1 MCLGVSG
8 ERVSVCGGFG
18 TIWVC
23 LAVCV
28 CYDGYSA
35 ASGVSMGSLAMWVA
49 RLATSGVKFRCEGR
63 GLGGGWR
70 AGSTI
75 FPLPAPISIS
85 TICLSKPIHF
95 SVCFTLTFLFFFLFI
110 FSSQSGM
117 CSVYTY
123 RHMTHATIW
132 LLSCGIVVV
141 LCKCTS

>member
-1 MCLGVSG
+1 VCLGVSG

-70 AGSTI
+70 AGSTL

-110 FSSQSGM
+110 FFFPKWDVFSVHLSSHDSCNDMVALLWYCSGP
-117 CSVYTY
+117 V
-123 RHMTHATIW
+123 
-132 LLSCGIVVV
+132 
-141 LCKCTS
+141 